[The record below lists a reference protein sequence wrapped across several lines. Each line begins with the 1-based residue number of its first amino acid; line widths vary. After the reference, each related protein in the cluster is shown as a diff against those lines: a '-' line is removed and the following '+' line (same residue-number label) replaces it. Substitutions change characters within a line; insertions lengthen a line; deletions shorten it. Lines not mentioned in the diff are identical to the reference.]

1 MTPPPGRSSAPICP
15 RAEADI
21 ATFFV
26 RFSTDPD
33 VDPRKSVV
41 GLACAAQAVAD
52 GHQVQAFFASHA
64 VRLLH
69 AEYIDAI
76 DARVGMPDGSS
87 RAMVEQLAA
96 GANIA
101 CSTGSQAVVG
111 VTPDTAD
118 DVLVGDLNLEWSGP
132 PGVVAM
138 SANADT
144 SLSF

>member
-1 MTPPPGRSSAPICP
+1 M
-15 RAEADI
+15 

-26 RFSTDPD
+26 MFSTDPD
-33 VDPRKSVV
+33 VDPRKCVV

-69 AEYIDAI
+69 ADYIDAI

-101 CSTGSQAVVG
+101 CSTGSQAIVG

-118 DVLVGDLNLEWSGP
+118 DVLVGDLDLEWSGP

>member
-1 MTPPPGRSSAPICP
+1 
-15 RAEADI
+15 
-21 ATFFV
+21 
-26 RFSTDPD
+26 
-33 VDPRKSVV
+33 
-41 GLACAAQAVAD
+41 
-52 GHQVQAFFASHA
+52 
-64 VRLLH
+64 
-69 AEYIDAI
+69 
-76 DARVGMPDGSS
+76 
-87 RAMVEQLAA
+87 MVEQLAA
-96 GANIA
+96 GAHIA

>member
-1 MTPPPGRSSAPICP
+1 
-15 RAEADI
+15 
-21 ATFFV
+21 
-26 RFSTDPD
+26 
-33 VDPRKSVV
+33 
-41 GLACAAQAVAD
+41 
-52 GHQVQAFFASHA
+52 
-64 VRLLH
+64 
-69 AEYIDAI
+69 
-76 DARVGMPDGSS
+76 
-87 RAMVEQLAA
+87 MVEQLAA

-118 DVLVGDLNLEWSGP
+118 DVLVGDLDLEWSGP